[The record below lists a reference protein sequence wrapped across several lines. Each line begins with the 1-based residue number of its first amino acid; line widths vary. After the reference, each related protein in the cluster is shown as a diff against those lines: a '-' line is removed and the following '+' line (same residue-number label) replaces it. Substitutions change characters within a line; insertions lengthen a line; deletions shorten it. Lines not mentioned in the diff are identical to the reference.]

1 MSPRAA
7 WRLESLGF
15 TDVYDF
21 VPGKAAWL
29 AMGWAAEGDL
39 AGDPTVGALARS
51 VPVARLGETVGDAKR
66 RCAETG
72 LDLCLVV
79 NEAHIFMGRLRERSL
94 QEEPTVPV
102 EQAME
107 GGSSSVRPSE
117 SLNAL
122 AQRMDKRKIS
132 SVVVT
137 DLKGRL
143 VGALLLEDAQQALAT
158 PAV

>member
-15 TDVYDF
+15 TDAYDF

-29 AMGWAAEGDL
+29 AMGWPSEGDS
-39 AGDPTVGALARS
+39 AGDPTVGTLARN
-51 VPVARLGETVGDAKR
+51 VPVARPGETVGDAKR

-79 NEAHIFMGRLRERSL
+79 NEANIFMGRLRQRSL
-94 QEEPTVPV
+94 QEDPAVPV

-107 GGSSSVRPSE
+107 AGSSTVRPSE
-117 SLNAL
+117 SLDAL
-122 AQRMDKRKIS
+122 AQRMDERKIP

-137 DLKGRL
+137 DLMGRL
-143 VGALLLEDAQQALAT
+143 MGALLLEDAQQALAT
-158 PAV
+158 RAI